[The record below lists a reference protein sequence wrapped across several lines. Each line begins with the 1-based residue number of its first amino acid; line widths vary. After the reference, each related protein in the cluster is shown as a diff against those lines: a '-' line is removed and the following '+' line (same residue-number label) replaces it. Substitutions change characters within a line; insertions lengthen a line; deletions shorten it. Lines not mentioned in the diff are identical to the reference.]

1 MNTNRTVLKACI
13 ASLAL
18 CAGTAGAQTIYK
30 QVDTDGRVIFTDQPN
45 PSARVVASFETARPA
60 RVERDEPRR
69 EEIQRADIR
78 AESAVESYP
87 REMVPNF
94 TAPQRMRTADDSAGD
109 VKIPAVPRAVPVRAN
124 DVERAV
130 FSYKP
135 LDTPLAA
142 QIDATEAARRLRQD
156 AYKNPVAAGVLVVT
170 KPAPSVHE
178 PVKTLKMH
186 EDVDGYYYMWAIT
199 FFLLAGGLLYMGWQ
213 TIKLVLS
220 GAFPRWNLGAG

>member
-18 CAGTAGAQTIYK
+18 CAGTAGAQIIYK
-30 QVDTDGRVIFTDQPN
+30 QVDADGRVIFTDQPN
-45 PSARVVASFETARPA
+45 PSARMAAAFETTGPA
-60 RVERDEPRR
+60 WELDEMRRDEPRT
-69 EEIQRADIR
+69 
-78 AESAVESYP
+78 ESPTEARTDSP
-87 REMVPNF
+87 RRDMVPNF
-94 TAPQRMRTADDSAGD
+94 TAPERMRVADDPAPHEL
-109 VKIPAVPRAVPVRAN
+109 KISPVPLTPTVRTN

-142 QIDATEAARRLRQD
+142 QVDATEAARRLRQD